1 MQKRMKWWYIAQYLV
16 FIAILTFANLMSE
29 TMKNLPISLVLGF
42 IMLTGVTLTLLEKEP
57 TKPVLVFRW
66 FEALAYPVSL
76 SLVSSFLSQKIE
88 SIPFALFLAI
98 YLLVTALPVLYSLLP
113 IFKSVINRILFS
125 VQWFFI
131 GGVPS
136 IAPRLKVPY
145 PLLRPLFTSGFW
157 GSLAAAVFALA
168 LMRSLGF
175 SFYDWKPTRKLSV
188 LTLSFI
194 GNFAVYFTLFNAF
207 SIDNNWLD
215 TLFVFDFSNFK
226 PTPYLFWTAVRAGV
240 FEEILCRYIFL
251 LSFLYIWRH
260 QKYQINLAILVSSAI
275 FGLLHITNLMGGQDL
290 IATLSQVIFAI
301 LIGFLLSSI
310 YLYTGKL
317 WTVILFHI
325 LIDVFA
331 FSSTGS
337 SMMEAMSINDF
348 FTPHNVYMFLFLLL
362 FSVWML
368 TGKRKNIIRTNVQ
381 HLFEQKKSDPSW
393 KVRSWLINGMRAVS
407 KQNDIDTA
415 L

>member
-16 FIAILTFANLMSE
+16 FIAILTFANLMAE

-194 GNFAVYFTLFNAF
+194 GIFAVYFTLFNAF

-240 FEEILCRYIFL
+240 FEEILCRYIFF

-348 FTPHNVYMFLFLLL
+348 FTPYNIYMSLFLLL

-381 HLFEQKKSDPSW
+381 HLFEQKKSDPS
-393 KVRSWLINGMRAVS
+393 
-407 KQNDIDTA
+407 
-415 L
+415 

>member
-381 HLFEQKKSDPSW
+381 HLFEQKKSDPS
-393 KVRSWLINGMRAVS
+393 
-407 KQNDIDTA
+407 
-415 L
+415 

>member
-16 FIAILTFANLMSE
+16 FIAILTFANLMAE

-76 SLVSSFLSQKIE
+76 SLVSSFLGQKIE

-194 GNFAVYFTLFNAF
+194 GNFTVYFTLFNAF

-381 HLFEQKKSDPSW
+381 HLFEQKKSDPS
-393 KVRSWLINGMRAVS
+393 
-407 KQNDIDTA
+407 
-415 L
+415 